1 MSSEPRIAKEGNHLT
16 YVSKT
21 KQSDISLSNCGYS
34 KVLNIISNKWTAL
47 VIYAMENGKI
57 RYGEMLRRVEGISKK
72 MLTQTVR
79 NLERD
84 GLVQRHI
91 IPTVPPNVE
100 YSLTPLGETLLLP
113 MKELRQW
120 GRVNYTQVVEART
133 NYDFAS
139 TSTEEKFS

>member
-1 MSSEPRIAKEGNHLT
+1 MVHSST
-16 YVSKT
+16 T

-34 KVLNIISNKWTAL
+34 KVLDIISNKWTAL

-79 NLERD
+79 KLERD

-91 IPTVPPNVE
+91 TPTVPPSVE
-100 YSLTPLGETLLLP
+100 YSLTTLGETLLKP

-120 GRVNYTQVVEART
+120 GREHYTQVVEARVQ
-133 NYDFAS
+133 YDVAY
-139 TSTEEKFS
+139 TTVPHEADR

>member
-1 MSSEPRIAKEGNHLT
+1 MAHSSKT
-16 YVSKT
+16 T

-34 KVLNIISNKWTAL
+34 KVLDIISDKWTAL
-47 VIYAMENGKI
+47 VMYAMENGKI

-79 NLERD
+79 KLERD

-91 IPTVPPNVE
+91 TPTVPLIVE
-100 YSLTPLGETLLLP
+100 YSLTILGETLLQP

-120 GRVNYTQVVEART
+120 GREHYTQVVEARVQ
-133 NYDFAS
+133 YDSANTKGS
-139 TSTEEKFS
+139 HEADSING

>member
-1 MSSEPRIAKEGNHLT
+1 MVHSSI
-16 YVSKT
+16 T

-34 KVLNIISNKWTAL
+34 KVLDIISNKWTAL

-79 NLERD
+79 KLERD

-91 IPTVPPNVE
+91 TPTVPPSVE
-100 YSLTPLGETLLLP
+100 YSLTTLGETLLKP

-120 GRVNYTQVVEART
+120 GRENFTQVVEARVK
-133 NYDFAS
+133 YDVAYTTGS
-139 TSTEEKFS
+139 SEADR